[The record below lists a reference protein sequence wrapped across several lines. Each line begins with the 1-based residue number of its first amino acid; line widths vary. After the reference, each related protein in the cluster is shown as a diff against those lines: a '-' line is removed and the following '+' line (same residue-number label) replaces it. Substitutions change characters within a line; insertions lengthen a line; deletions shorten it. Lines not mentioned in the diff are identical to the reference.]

1 MKNPRFL
8 RSPKSR
14 TFKGLNVSL
23 PDMPS
28 VTDRQE
34 KIAGYD
40 QKKLKKATILL
51 KGAGGINGEI
61 SEGLARKGVGKLL
74 IYDFDEVEISNLNRQ
89 KFYKEDIGENKAIA
103 LCRNLKRE
111 STCGTLLGA
120 YPNTLEKHIEE
131 EKVPYFDIAVIGV
144 DSYKARENASRFLIT
159 RKKPG
164 IFLGVSDDTD
174 RGYVLIQ
181 LPNQACFA
189 CVFPP
194 LETSGRMPCPNQP
207 AVKDILKMIAGPALF
222 AVDSILMGLK
232 RNWNF
237 WLVSL
242 SGFIPDIK
250 IIHEKR
256 EGCKLCGGEK

>member
-8 RSPKSR
+8 ESFKPR

-34 KIAGYD
+34 RIPGYD
-40 QKKLKKATILL
+40 QKRLKEATILL
-51 KGAGGINGEI
+51 EGAGGLIGENGE
-61 SEGLARKGVGKLL
+61 GLVRKGAGKLL

-89 KFYKEDIGENKAIA
+89 RFFKEDIGENKAIA

-111 STCGTLLGA
+111 STCGTILKA
-120 YPNTLEKHIEE
+120 YPYALEKHIEE
-131 EKVPYFDIAVIGV
+131 GKVPFFDIAVIGV
-144 DSYKARENASRFLIT
+144 DSYKARANSAAMLLE

-164 IFLGVSDDTD
+164 IFMGVSDDTD

-181 LPNQACFA
+181 EPNQACFA

-194 LETSGRMPCPNQP
+194 LETSGRTPCPNQP
-207 AVKDILKMIAGPALF
+207 AVKDILKTIAGPALF
-222 AVDSILMGLK
+222 AIDSLLMGLK
-232 RNWNF
+232 RNWNY
-237 WLVSL
+237 WLMSL